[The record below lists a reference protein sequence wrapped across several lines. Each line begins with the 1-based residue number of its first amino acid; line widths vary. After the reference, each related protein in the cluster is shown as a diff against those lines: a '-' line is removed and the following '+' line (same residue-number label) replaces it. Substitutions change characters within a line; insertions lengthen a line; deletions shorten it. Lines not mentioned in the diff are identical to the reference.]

1 MIITDTTI
9 VGYAVINGSWSIQM
23 GLFIGSLVNLLM
35 FKKDD
40 LIIAPS
46 PLIIHGNLLDI
57 VQRCRVELVFVHAFL
72 VISNFIMHAPRF
84 TQQVLKYVMTFLG
97 MLMYTYEILSL
108 GLNNYLTPSPDD
120 PSLNV
125 ATSAVVTWFRVEIF
139 AWVGILFSNIL
150 FMAFRTQ
157 IKPTLDS
164 TIYVDEKK
172 KLPTKS
178 TRVNIG
184 ALYS

>member
-1 MIITDTTI
+1 
-9 VGYAVINGSWSIQM
+9 
-23 GLFIGSLVNLLM
+23 
-35 FKKDD
+35 
-40 LIIAPS
+40 
-46 PLIIHGNLLDI
+46 
-57 VQRCRVELVFVHAFL
+57 
-72 VISNFIMHAPRF
+72 
-84 TQQVLKYVMTFLG
+84 

-172 KLPTKS
+172 KLPTIDTIVAFNEVAS
-178 TRVNIG
+178 LFHTEFVPFFIG
-184 ALYS
+184 NCIKFLKGGVQIPAPPGSY